1 MTVSPPPI
9 PIVSSPP
16 PLPLGKDSKP
26 VFPRSVQ
33 VCWALGIASVTMTG
47 ILTGLPA
54 VVLGHWLLH
63 GPQDATEPPLSPA
76 ARKRVL
82 LGLGLGYGGIV
93 LTVILVGL
101 FWLLIVLWRQSGIL
115 DLL

>member
-9 PIVSSPP
+9 PVVPP
-16 PLPLGKDSKP
+16 PLPFGKDSKP

-47 ILTGLPA
+47 IFTGLPA

-63 GPQDATEPPLSPA
+63 GPRDATAPPLSPE

-82 LGLGLGYGGIV
+82 LGLGMGYGGIA
-93 LTVILVGL
+93 LTILLVGL
-101 FWLLIVLWRQSGIL
+101 LWLLIVLWRQAGLL